1 MSIIHPICGTKRSK
15 AKKIGGL
22 TMYKVYHKT
31 YSSAI
36 QEALDYANSR
46 GYEYSEDDVW
56 SKISMGK
63 KKPSEGKT
71 NRATI
76 TLFKN
81 GKEQRKALQ
90 IQVYGMKNGYELNT
104 YIN

>member
-15 AKKIGGL
+15 RIGSS
-22 TMYKVYHKT
+22 TNYQVYHKT

-36 QEALDYANSR
+36 QEALDYANRR

-56 SKISMGK
+56 NNISMGK
-63 KKPSEGKT
+63 KKPSEGNT

-90 IQVYGMKNGYELNT
+90 IQVYGMRNGYELNT

>member
-1 MSIIHPICGTKRSK
+1 MSIISPICGTKRSYS
-15 AKKIGGL
+15 KKRISGNS
-22 TMYKVYHKT
+22 YQVYHNT

-36 QEALDYANSR
+36 SEALEYAKKK

-56 SKISMGK
+56 NRISMGN

-76 TLFKN
+76 TLFKD
-81 GKEQRKALQ
+81 GKEQKKALQ
-90 IQVYGMKNGYELNT
+90 IQVYGMKKGYELNA